1 MKTDTA
7 IILAGGK
14 STRMGFDKQ
23 EIKIGGKL
31 IVDYLAEKLEKHF
44 SQIIVVTKTPDLYRG
59 KPYTLCQDTYK
70 NSGPLAGIHAGL
82 KVTKSQAA
90 YIMACDMPN
99 INHAYIAYIIE
110 KFESTQAP
118 GLVTAYDTYI
128 EPLAAIYSKSLLP
141 VIEKKLETKD
151 LKIKKLVEEED
162 FIKISKKE
170 VQALDPELKIFKN
183 LNYQKDLKNLK

>member
-23 EIKIGGKL
+23 KIKIGGKL
-31 IVDYLAEKLEKHF
+31 IVDYLAEKLDKHF
-44 SQIIVVTKTPDLYRG
+44 SQIIIVTKTPDLYKG
-59 KPYTLCQDTYK
+59 KPYTLCQDYYK
-70 NSGPLAGIHAGL
+70 NCGPLAGIHAGL
-82 KVTKSQAA
+82 KNTKSQAA

-99 INHAYIAYIIE
+99 INDAYIEYIVE

-118 GLVTAYDTYI
+118 GLVTDYDTYI

-141 VIEKKLETKD
+141 LIEKKLEAKD
-151 LKIKKLVEEED
+151 LKIKKLIEEQD
-162 FIKISKKE
+162 FIKISKEE
-170 VQALDPELKIFKN
+170 VENFDPELKIFKN
-183 LNYQKDLKNLK
+183 LNYQEDLEEIL